1 MGTAKRE
8 RQKANRQ
15 QRLEELAKS
24 ARREKTKKRGLTIA
38 VVVIGGLL
46 LLFGLAWIVGGD
58 DEDTAPVEIP
68 LATSATLDP
77 ASTTTLDP
85 ASTTTLDPASTTTV
99 DPASATTAGPTT
111 TVAREF
117 EFGTAPCP
125 EADGSS
131 TMPDAFEGAPQLCI
145 DLAKTHTA
153 TVVTNKG
160 EFTIALDT
168 ASAPGNVNNFV
179 TLARWGYYD
188 ASGCH
193 RVLADF
199 VVQCGR
205 PVLDDEEAAEEAPG
219 YSVPDE
225 LPAPDSYE
233 VGTIA
238 MANTGSPDTGGG
250 QWFIITGA
258 QGVALPPQYTIIG
271 TVTKGLD
278 TTVKVL
284 AGLADPLALPRGV
297 PPLSP
302 IDITSITIDES

>member
-58 DEDTAPVEIP
+58 DNEDTAPVEIP

-85 ASTTTLDPASTTTV
+85 ASTTTVDPAST
-99 DPASATTAGPTT
+99 TTAGPTT
-111 TVAREF
+111 TVARKF
-117 EFGTAPCP
+117 EYGTAPCP

-131 TMPDAFEGAPQLCI
+131 TKPDTFEGAPQLCI
-145 DLAKTHTA
+145 DPDKTYTA

-160 EFTIALDT
+160 EFTIALDAAT
-168 ASAPGNVNNFV
+168 APGNVNNFV

-193 RVLADF
+193 RVLTDF

-205 PVLDDEEAAEEAPG
+205 PVLDDEQAAEEAPG

-258 QGVALPPQYTIIG
+258 QGVALPPQYTVIG

-284 AGLADPLALPRGV
+284 AGLADPLALPSGV

-302 IDITSITIDES
+302 IDLTSITIDES

>member
-1 MGTAKRE
+1 VGTAKRE

-58 DEDTAPVEIP
+58 DENTAPVD
-68 LATSATLDP
+68 TSATATTLDPTTATTVDP

-85 ASTTTLDPASTTTV
+85 ASTTTAGPTTTE
-99 DPASATTAGPTT
+99 GPTT
-111 TVAREF
+111 TVARAF

-145 DLAKTHTA
+145 DPSKSYTA

-160 EFTIALDT
+160 DFTIALDAAT
-168 ASAPGNVNNFV
+168 APGNVNNFV

-188 ASGCH
+188 AGGCH

-205 PVLDDEEAAEEAPG
+205 PVLDDEQAAEEAPG

-250 QWFIITGA
+250 QWFVITGA

-284 AGLADPLALPRGV
+284 AGLADPLAANGV

>member
-46 LLFGLAWIVGGD
+46 LLFGLAKIVGGD
-58 DEDTAPVEIP
+58 DESTAP
-68 LATSATLDP
+68 LDTSAT
-77 ASTTTLDP
+77 ATTLDP
-85 ASTTTLDPASTTTV
+85 ATATTVDPGSTTTV
-99 DPASATTAGPTT
+99 DPASTTTAGPTT
-111 TVAREF
+111 TEGPTTTVARAF
-117 EFGTAPCP
+117 EYGTAPCP

-131 TMPDAFEGAPQLCI
+131 TKPDAFEGAPQLCI
-145 DLAKTHTA
+145 DPAKTYTA

-160 EFTIALDT
+160 EFTIALDAAT
-168 ASAPGNVNNFV
+168 APGNVNNFV

-193 RVLADF
+193 RVLTDF

-205 PVLDDEEAAEEAPG
+205 PVLDDEQAAEEAPG

-225 LPAPDSYE
+225 LPAADSYE

-238 MANTGSPDTGGG
+238 IANTGSPDTGGG
-250 QWFIITGA
+250 QWFIITGP
-258 QGVALPPQYTIIG
+258 QGVALPPQYTVIG

-284 AGLADPLALPRGV
+284 AGLADPLALPSGV

-302 IDITSITIDES
+302 IDITSITISES

>member
-1 MGTAKRE
+1 VGTAKRE

-58 DEDTAPVEIP
+58 DENTAPVEVP
-68 LATSATLDP
+68 ATTATTDTATTIDP

-85 ASTTTLDPASTTTV
+85 ASTTT
-99 DPASATTAGPTT
+99 AGPTT
-111 TVAREF
+111 TVARAF

-125 EADGSS
+125 ETDGSS
-131 TMPDAFEGAPQLCI
+131 TKPDAFEGAPQLCI
-145 DLAKTHTA
+145 DPSKTYTA

-160 EFTIALDT
+160 EFTIALDAAT
-168 ASAPGNVNNFV
+168 APGNVNNFV

-188 ASGCH
+188 DGGCH

-205 PVLDDEEAAEEAPG
+205 PVLDDEQAADKAPG

-233 VGTIA
+233 VGTVAI
-238 MANTGSPDTGGG
+238 ANTGSPDTGGG
-250 QWFIITGA
+250 QWFIITGP

-284 AGLADPLALPRGV
+284 AGLADPLALPSGV